1 MIQVHAL
8 PNKSLNTVGN
18 VLIYFASWT
27 ERQYRLPVA
36 VFRQDNE
43 GAVISSASKTRFQTW
58 ALEQGIVLECAPPYT
73 HEPNGSAERSNQTIT
88 NKSIAMLKEANL
100 PEELS
105 PESTKAAAYL
115 YNMSPKQRLAWR
127 TPKSVINEWHL
138 DTYGYGIT
146 ERPDPTPDWSGI
158 YVYGCRAYPLQRE
171 REANTNRRFYK
182 THPRGHIGYL
192 VGYQASNIYRIWIPV
207 LEKVISTRN
216 VTFNEHTFYD
226 PLTEESEALQARTL
240 DDIAKDIEISEQT
253 SAIDQLTQIVSLAFP
268 EENETIALPFNPTS
282 VDILRAGRE
291 TSEPPS
297 PTVSFE
303 DSDSESDT
311 PAPNIGLLTPEATP
325 PPDED
330 NHASIHTPSD
340 SDAQHMSTNDP
351 PLQGTERH
359 SNTEEQGTDST
370 SSSSIVPQ
378 GYETL
383 TEHTF
388 SGHTF

>member
-1 MIQVHAL
+1 
-8 PNKSLNTVGN
+8 
-18 VLIYFASWT
+18 
-27 ERQYRLPVA
+27 
-36 VFRQDNE
+36 
-43 GAVISSASKTRFQTW
+43 
-58 ALEQGIVLECAPPYT
+58 
-73 HEPNGSAERSNQTIT
+73 
-88 NKSIAMLKEANL
+88 MLKGANL

-138 DTYGYGIT
+138 DTYGYGIMHNGTTGPHTRLEHIHEDTLAISSDTKHPTYT
-146 ERPDPTPDWSGI
+146 E
-158 YVYGCRAYPLQRE
+158 
-171 REANTNRRFYK
+171 F
-182 THPRGHIGYL
+182 
-192 VGYQASNIYRIWIPV
+192 GYQSW
-207 LEKVISTRN
+207 RN
-216 VTFNEHTFYD
+216 
-226 PLTEESEALQARTL
+226 EALQARTL

-359 SNTEEQGTDST
+359 SNTEEQGADST

-378 GYETL
+378 GHETL